1 MRRLRIVAMVVS
13 VLAMASCSG
22 GSEGSGGSEAGSV
35 GPGWTRLTP
44 QALDELMSEQDVFLV
59 NVHVPFEG
67 EITGTDA
74 HIPYTELVERM
85 GELPGPEGK
94 TLVLYCR
101 SGNMSTQA
109 AQELVAEGRTG
120 FFELEGGFI
129 AWNEAGLPF
138 EP

>member
-1 MRRLRIVAMVVS
+1 MRTRSIV
-13 VLAMASCSG
+13 VLALVSSLALGAC
-22 GSEGSGGSEAGSV
+22 SEGSEPAGA
-35 GPGWTRLTP
+35 GEPGWTRLSP
-44 QALDELMSEQDVFLV
+44 QALDDLMTQEDVFLV

-74 HIPYTELVERM
+74 HISYTELVNRI
-85 GELPGPEGK
+85 GELPDPDEE

-101 SGNMSTQA
+101 SGNMSTIA
-109 AQELVAEGRTG
+109 AQELVAAGRTG
-120 FFELEGGFI
+120 FYELEGGFI